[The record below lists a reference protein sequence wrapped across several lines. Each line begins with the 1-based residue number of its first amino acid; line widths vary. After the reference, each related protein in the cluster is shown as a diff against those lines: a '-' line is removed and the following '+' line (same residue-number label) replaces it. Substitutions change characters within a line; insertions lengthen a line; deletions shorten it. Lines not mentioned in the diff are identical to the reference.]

1 MSEQSN
7 EQQKRYTGRV
17 KWFNNKS
24 GFGFITHCDD
34 ELQTEKDIFVH
45 WSSIQVENSQYKY
58 LVQGEYVDFSLV
70 KPEKG
75 NHDYHAVR
83 VSGVKGGNLMCET
96 RRENYTTQRSPR
108 NEGDVRNHSS
118 APRRTRDTRP
128 PRDDRPAQRP
138 THTSSRNDDGY
149 TRVVKRNNRDRRPRD
164 GNQSA

>member
-1 MSEQSN
+1 MSEQS
-7 EQQKRYTGRV
+7 EQKRYTGRV

-34 ELQTEKDIFVH
+34 ELQIEKDIFVH

-75 NHDYHAVR
+75 THDFHAVR

-96 RRENYTTQRSPR
+96 RRENYNAQ
-108 NEGDVRNHSS
+108 
-118 APRRTRDTRP
+118 RP
-128 PRDDRPAQRP
+128 PRSEPSEPRGPHSTTRRPPRESRAPREDRHEP
-138 THTSSRNDDGY
+138 TRSVAVSSRNDDGY
-149 TRVVKRNNRDRRPRD
+149 TRVVKRNQRERRSRDT
-164 GNQSA
+164 A

>member
-1 MSEQSN
+1 MSEQSS
-7 EQQKRYTGRV
+7 EEQKRYTGRV

-34 ELQTEKDIFVH
+34 ALQTEKDIFVH

-75 NHDYHAVR
+75 THDFHAVR

-96 RRENYTTQRSPR
+96 RRENYNAQ
-108 NEGDVRNHSS
+108 
-118 APRRTRDTRP
+118 RP
-128 PRDDRPAQRP
+128 PRREPAEPRGPPAATRRAPREGRPPREDRPQSTRSVAVAP
-138 THTSSRNDDGY
+138 RNDDGY
-149 TRVVKRNNRDRRPRD
+149 TRVVKRNQRERRPRD
-164 GNQSA
+164 TA